1 MEKERE
7 IVLWEGKPA
16 SQISLLRIIC
26 VVIIAALF
34 GVFTTLIGKMISI
47 PVVFDIFT
55 VVLVLFAFYRYL
67 IYPEIKASKCNYT
80 ITNKAVYCTNSW
92 NDTKVIPL
100 DKIITVDMEY
110 ESGERMN
117 LIILQNELSDFDKL
131 MINRGR
137 YYFRDGLGNTGM
149 VFYRIA
155 NGEEVIEIL
164 EEARRNSR
172 HATESI

>member
-1 MEKERE
+1 
-7 IVLWEGKPA
+7 
-16 SQISLLRIIC
+16 
-26 VVIIAALF
+26 
-34 GVFTTLIGKMISI
+34 
-47 PVVFDIFT
+47 
-55 VVLVLFAFYRYL
+55 
-67 IYPEIKASKCNYT
+67 
-80 ITNKAVYCTNSW
+80 
-92 NDTKVIPL
+92 
-100 DKIITVDMEY
+100 MEY

-117 LIILQNELSDFDKL
+117 LIILQNELSVSDKL